1 MDHDVRRELVSLLPR
16 LRRFAYALSGS
27 LDEAE
32 DIVQSACEKALARS
46 HQFER
51 GSRLDSWMFQIVRT
65 TWIDKVRYR
74 RRRDTTSDP
83 EMLEN
88 LRFDAR
94 IEEQTEAREQLA
106 IIRKQIATL
115 SEDQRIVLGLVTVDG
130 MSYQEAAEMLGVPI
144 GTIMSRLARARRKLA
159 EVIDP
164 DWQQKDAPL
173 AAKHGS

>member
-1 MDHDVRRELVSLLPR
+1 MDHDVRRELVALLPR

-32 DIVQSACEKALARS
+32 DIVQSACEKALSRF

-94 IEEQTEAREQLA
+94 IEEQTEAREHLA

-115 SEDQRIVLGLVTVDG
+115 SEDQRVVLGLVTVDG
-130 MSYQEAAEMLGVPI
+130 MSYQEAAQMLSVPI

-173 AAKHGS
+173 AAKRGS

>member
-1 MDHDVRRELVSLLPR
+1 MDHDVRRELVALLPR

-115 SEDQRIVLGLVTVDG
+115 SEDQRVVLGLVTVDG

-164 DWQQKDAPL
+164 DWHRKDASP

>member
-1 MDHDVRRELVSLLPR
+1 MDHDVRRELVALLPR

-32 DIVQSACEKALARS
+32 DIVQSACEKALSRF

-51 GSRLDSWMFQIVRT
+51 GTRLDSWMFQIVRT

-88 LRFDAR
+88 LRFDAQSR
-94 IEEQTEAREQLA
+94 NRRRRASILRSSA
-106 IIRKQIATL
+106 
-115 SEDQRIVLGLVTVDG
+115 
-130 MSYQEAAEMLGVPI
+130 
-144 GTIMSRLARARRKLA
+144 SRLRPCRKIS
-159 EVIDP
+159 V
-164 DWQQKDAPL
+164 
-173 AAKHGS
+173 SCSVS

>member
-1 MDHDVRRELVSLLPR
+1 MDHDVRRELVALLPR

-32 DIVQSACEKALARS
+32 DVVQSACEKALARL

-51 GSRLDSWMFQIVRT
+51 GSRLDSWMFQIIRT

-106 IIRKQIATL
+106 IIRQQIGNL
-115 SEDQRIVLGLVTVDG
+115 SEDQRVVLALVTVDG
-130 MSYQEAAEMLGVPI
+130 MSYQEAALMLGVPI
-144 GTIMSRLARARRKLA
+144 GTIMSRLARARRRLA

-164 DWQQKDAPL
+164 DWHQKDAPL

>member
-1 MDHDVRRELVSLLPR
+1 
-16 LRRFAYALSGS
+16 
-27 LDEAE
+27 
-32 DIVQSACEKALARS
+32 
-46 HQFER
+46 
-51 GSRLDSWMFQIVRT
+51 MFQIVRT

-144 GTIMSRLARARRKLA
+144 GTIMSRLARARRELA

-164 DWQQKDAPL
+164 DWHREDASL